1 MLIHMLTVGTTPTSV
16 GISTLTNNP
25 LDLAEYHGDEDGGYI
40 LPYDQSYLYKRRED
54 LGLEF
59 DTIDILSDIPY
70 FNSIKDK
77 YIDTESIFT
86 LGEYLSDISYKTTQD
101 LSYAT
106 VDLNYVDPIASG
118 LVCYILD
125 KPSTS
130 YFILNGYYKESDTS
144 ILHNS
149 IELTVEYNP
158 DIKTITCTIS
168 VPPLD
173 EATIL
178 DEDTFLDDATVSST
192 KYYREADIKAL
203 IANPNRLTIVRND
216 ITTALKELNSSYSFT
231 R

>member
-1 MLIHMLTVGTTPTSV
+1 MLIHMLTVGTTPTSI

-40 LPYDQSYLYKRRED
+40 LPYDQSFLYKRRED

-77 YIDTESIFT
+77 YMDTDSIAT

-101 LSYAT
+101 LSYAA

-118 LVCYILD
+118 IVSYLLGKANNNYI
-125 KPSTS
+125 T
-130 YFILNGYYKESDTS
+130 LNGYYKESDTS
-144 ILHNS
+144 ILYNS
-149 IELTVEYNP
+149 IELLVEYNP
-158 DIKTITCTIS
+158 DIKTITYTLSIPS
-168 VPPLD
+168 LD
-173 EATIL
+173 DITIL

-216 ITTALKELNSSYSFT
+216 ITTMLRELNSSYSFT

>member
-40 LPYDQSYLYKRRED
+40 LP
-54 LGLEF
+54 
-59 DTIDILSDIPY
+59 
-70 FNSIKDK
+70 
-77 YIDTESIFT
+77 
-86 LGEYLSDISYKTTQD
+86 
-101 LSYAT
+101 
-106 VDLNYVDPIASG
+106 
-118 LVCYILD
+118 C
-125 KPSTS
+125 TS

-216 ITTALKELNSSYSFT
+216 ITTLLRELNSSYSFT

>member
-25 LDLAEYHGDEDGGYI
+25 LDLAEYHGDEDGGYL
-40 LPYDQSYLYKRRED
+40 LPYDQSFLYKRRED

-77 YIDTESIFT
+77 YMDTDSTTT
-86 LGEYLSDISYKTTQD
+86 LGNYLTAISYKTAAD
-101 LSYAT
+101 LDYAA
-106 VDLNYVDPIASG
+106 VDLNCVDPIASAIVSYLLG
-118 LVCYILD
+118 KADTNYI
-125 KPSTS
+125 T
-130 YFILNGYYKESDTS
+130 LNGYYKESDTS
-144 ILHNS
+144 ILYNS
-149 IELTVEYNP
+149 IELLVEYHP
-158 DIKTITCTIS
+158 DIKTITCTLSIPSLDDTS
-168 VPPLD
+168 V
-173 EATIL
+173 EG
-178 DEDTFLDDATVSST
+178 EDTYT
-192 KYYREADIKAL
+192 KYYRESDIEAL

>member
-1 MLIHMLTVGTTPTSV
+1 MLTVGTTPTSV

-77 YIDTESIFT
+77 YMDTDSITT
-86 LGEYLSDISYKTTQD
+86 LGNYLTAISYKTAAD
-101 LSYAT
+101 LSYAA
-106 VDLNYVDPIASG
+106 VDLNCIDPIASG
-118 LVCYILD
+118 IVSYLLD
-125 KPSTS
+125 KADTN
-130 YFILNGYYKESDTS
+130 YITLNGYYKESDTS
-144 ILHNS
+144 ILYNS
-149 IELTVEYNP
+149 IELLVEYHP
-158 DIKTITCTIS
+158 DIKTITCTLSIPSLDDTS
-168 VPPLD
+168 V
-173 EATIL
+173 EG
-178 DEDTFLDDATVSST
+178 EDTYT
-192 KYYREADIKAL
+192 KYYREADIEAL